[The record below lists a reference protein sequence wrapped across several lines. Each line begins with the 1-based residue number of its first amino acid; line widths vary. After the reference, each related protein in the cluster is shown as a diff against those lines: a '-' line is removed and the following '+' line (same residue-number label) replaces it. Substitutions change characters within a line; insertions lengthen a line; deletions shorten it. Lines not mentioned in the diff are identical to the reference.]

1 MLFKLLYHLLL
12 LIAKMKTIKRPRVT
26 VTDTQVAK
34 IPNYVIK
41 VERQRGFSYF
51 LVLAN
56 SPNNPSG
63 SGPSLGNNIS
73 SR

>member
-26 VTDTQVAK
+26 VTDIQVAK

-41 VERQRGFSYF
+41 VERQRGFS
-51 LVLAN
+51 
-56 SPNNPSG
+56 
-63 SGPSLGNNIS
+63 
-73 SR
+73 